1 MSTAGRAVR
10 QRQARRRRPKPAA
23 ARKKRVPPR
32 PKVDE
37 RPHVLIL
44 GKSALSKRVYK
55 LLTELGVPCR
65 RLDEP
70 DAVESAVTEQTK
82 GVIIVPPIPSYSVLA
97 YARRIKAEGVDIAT
111 FVVMNGPMAARTSRA
126 LYADGVTAAFEWPVD
141 RDAIK
146 RTMLRLTSPEF
157 IGWGRKRTPRE
168 IALEETA
175 RAHLDAD
182 ATPYGANLGVE
193 ACGRVLLLKG
203 KIDAL
208 WRLELARQVAAEVS
222 GVDDVIADGVEIQGV
237 QSDDRTLSRAV
248 RTVLKHASAVDGSTL
263 AVAVRSGQV
272 TLAGSVADRQEAR
285 RAVQLVRQIP
295 GIREI
300 QDYLVV
306 SKKAKRRDR
315 SLARRVR
322 SAVGSRYPGLP
333 VELSVFGDVAV
344 MAGRVP
350 NATYRDRIRE
360 IVENQTGVER
370 VVDKLQVQ
378 RKRR

>member
-1 MSTAGRAVR
+1 
-10 QRQARRRRPKPAA
+10 
-23 ARKKRVPPR
+23 
-32 PKVDE
+32 
-37 RPHVLIL
+37 
-44 GKSALSKRVYK
+44 
-55 LLTELGVPCR
+55 
-65 RLDEP
+65 
-70 DAVESAVTEQTK
+70 
-82 GVIIVPPIPSYSVLA
+82 
-97 YARRIKAEGVDIAT
+97 
-111 FVVMNGPMAARTSRA
+111 MNGPMAARTSRA

-295 GIREI
+295 GIRGI

-322 SAVGSRYPGLP
+322 SAVGSRYPELP